1 MLPLGLAALSVFVA
15 SPALAQ
21 MKTSVS
27 PSDVPTPVPTS
38 QPATMSALAS
48 PSILATPSVMIT
60 SRGKATPSVEVSLG
74 AATPSAEATP
84 SAAPFA
90 GFAIPT
96 IPKMPV
102 PINVRVDILSNGRV
116 NSNGFVAGQTAVP
129 GTTLPAMAQASPS
142 ISASGMN
149 LGIETSLL
157 FLDLGARMSNFSFNA
172 STSAEIVKKPDLVTQ
187 TTVPSFTAFFPSSL
201 WEVYGRLLGIK
212 VGYRSET
219 YSDGSTYTDLIG
231 GLNLGV
237 SFLDMIGATAEL
249 QGGTAITKPSLPA
262 SVGHYVGDFDGYLF
276 GHLGVLRGRL
286 GYKVSAVANAD
297 FASLMSLFSDP
308 ASLVKTGGAL
318 TPEQSATKLGTYSG
332 PYLGIELDF

>member
-1 MLPLGLAALSVFVA
+1 MKPTRMLPLGLAALSVLVA
-15 SPALAQ
+15 TPALAQ
-21 MKTSVS
+21 MKTSAPETS
-27 PSDVPTPVPTS
+27 APTPVPTS
-38 QPATMSALAS
+38 EPATMSVVASLSIVAS
-48 PSILATPSVMIT
+48 PSAMIT
-60 SRGKATPSVEVSLG
+60 SLG
-74 AATPSAEATP
+74 MATPSAEATP

-90 GFAIPT
+90 GFSIPA

-102 PINVRVDILSNGRV
+102 PVNIRVDLMSNGQV
-116 NSNGFVAGQTAVP
+116 NSGGFVAAQTAIP
-129 GTTLPAMAQASPS
+129 NQTMPALAQASPS

-157 FLDLGARMSNFSFNA
+157 FVDLGARMTNFSFNA
-172 STSAEIVKKPDLVTQ
+172 TSSAEIKKQTGVTQ
-187 TTVPSFTAFFPSSL
+187 TTVSNFTSFFPSSL

-219 YSDGSTYTDLIG
+219 YSDGSTYGDLIG

-249 QGGTAITKPSLPA
+249 QGGTALTKPTLPA

-276 GHLGVLRGRL
+276 AHLGVLRGRM
-286 GYKVSAVANAD
+286 GYKVSAAANAD
-297 FASLMSLFSDP
+297 IASLMSLFSDP
-308 ASLVKTGGAL
+308 ASLVKSGGSL